1 MNPMVEAVRDDFAG
15 QARVLLMEDELSVAQ
30 GLQMILKEEG
40 HGVDL
45 APTGK
50 SALETLKGNEF
61 DLLVA
66 DLRLPDMNGMEVVRE
81 VKRRRPETM
90 VLVITGY
97 AAVDTAVD
105 AFRSGAV
112 DYLTKPFTD
121 DQFKAAVDVALK
133 ERGGAHE
140 EAFAPGERI
149 KAKKLIRKKQVM
161 EILKKAR
168 SVSRTEQTAAPV
180 PKVHGVEEQKGTK
193 EAENAGTDRSIES
206 QILESVG
213 EGILASDQKGVI
225 VFLNTRL
232 EEMLGYSRKE
242 VCGKTRLN
250 QLFRIGE
257 MERVWE
263 ELKAY
268 PAEQSEKHVLFA
280 ANLLDRWGEK
290 IPVQVSPSI
299 LQDGAEEK
307 GMVILIQD
315 LKAMR
320 KVENDS
326 PDLSDLLHQDK
337 MMSLG
342 RLAASIIHE
351 INNPL
356 AGILNYLRL
365 MGKIM
370 GRGEPDQEHLEKFKN
385 YLGIVENETDRCAK
399 LISNLLAF
407 SRKSAQEFCPINVN
421 EALER
426 SILLS
431 KHKSELQNIEIK
443 TDQDPNLP
451 QVEGDFNQL
460 QQCVIN
466 LIFNAIDAMPEGG
479 TLYLSTKVNS
489 GEGVVEIHVRD
500 TGCGIPEK
508 ELACI
513 FEPFVTTKKE
523 GKGLG
528 LGLSTVKGIIERHKG
543 RIHVESEVDKGTL
556 FVIELP
562 VATKT
567 SW

>member
-15 QARVLLMEDELSVAQ
+15 QGRVLLMEDELSVAQ

-40 HGVDL
+40 YGVDV
-45 APTGK
+45 APTGQ
-50 SALETLKGNEF
+50 SALDTLKRNEF

-97 AAVDTAVD
+97 AAVDSAVD

-112 DYLTKPFTD
+112 DYLPKPFTD
-121 DQFKAAVDVALK
+121 DQFKAAVGVALK

-140 EAFAPGERI
+140 EALAPAERI
-149 KAKKLIRKKQVM
+149 KAKNLIHKKQVI
-161 EILKKAR
+161 EALKRAR
-168 SVSRTEQTAAPV
+168 SGSRREQPV
-180 PKVHGVEEQKGTK
+180 AFVPGTHGVEERGGARV
-193 EAENAGTDRSIES
+193 AESAETDRSIKGL
-206 QILESVG
+206 ILESVG
-213 EGILASDQKGVI
+213 EGILAADQKGVI
-225 VFLNTRL
+225 VFLNRRL

-242 VCGKTRLN
+242 VCGKMRLN

-263 ELKAY
+263 DLKAG
-268 PAEQSEKHVLFA
+268 PEEQAEKSLLFE
-280 ANLLDRWGEK
+280 ANLLDRWGER
-290 IPVQVSPSI
+290 ISVQVSPSI

-307 GMVILIQD
+307 GMVILIRD

-320 KVENDS
+320 KAENDS
-326 PDLSDLLHQDK
+326 LDLSGLLHQDK

-342 RLAASIIHE
+342 RLAASVIHE

-365 MGKIM
+365 MIKIM
-370 GRGEPDQEHLEKFKN
+370 GRGEPDQEHLEKFKH
-385 YLGIVENETDRCAK
+385 YLGIVESETDRCAK

-407 SRKSAQEFCPINVN
+407 SRKSAQEFCPVNVN

-443 TDQDPNLP
+443 EELDPHLP

-479 TLYLSTKVNS
+479 TLFLGTRVSST
-489 GEGVVEIHVRD
+489 EGMVEIHVRD

-508 ELACI
+508 ELAGI
-513 FEPFVTTKKE
+513 FEPFFTTKKE

-556 FVIELP
+556 FVIKLP
-562 VATKT
+562 AVGAP
-567 SW
+567 